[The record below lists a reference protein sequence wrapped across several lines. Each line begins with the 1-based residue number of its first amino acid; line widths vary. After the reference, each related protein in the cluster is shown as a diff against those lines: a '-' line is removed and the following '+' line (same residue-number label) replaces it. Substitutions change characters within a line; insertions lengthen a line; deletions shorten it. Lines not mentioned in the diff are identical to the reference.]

1 MHPSV
6 PRSGMWE
13 SAHGDL
19 STVVDPQ
26 VSFLESVPFLGPW
39 IRSVWK
45 KRDGVLNAGAGRV
58 AVEECG
64 LRVTMG
70 DWAFDLD
77 KCGLYK
83 TEVSMGD
90 DGAMLLELHVAD
102 PKHMEF
108 RQVLK
113 RGETVILENR
123 RELTHLGDIASTE
136 STEKDCDCVQ
146 IARWALEW
154 AAAERAF
161 GDEAYVSSLTTPDAD
176 GLMAVSTWDE
186 FKAALEDR
194 QTTLVREGLNR
205 ANDEIPAFDIRR
217 RFLEK
222 CDEYAGGGALGWV
235 DEHGQ
240 HSFNEEAL
248 ESLPEPI
255 VDAIHRHEN
264 IHQNQ
269 VAETGWPATNSAED
283 MRKLAAY
290 EAAAYHDSYR
300 GLMDWIRDQCRPGM
314 IPDAYPY
321 IANV

>member
-13 SAHGDL
+13 SGQGDL
-19 STVVDPQ
+19 STIVDPQ
-26 VSFLESVPFLGPW
+26 ISFLESVPFLGPW
-39 IRSVWK
+39 IKSIWDKRK
-45 KRDGVLNAGAGRV
+45 KVLNADAGRV

-64 LRVTMG
+64 LRLTMG
-70 DWAFDLD
+70 DWAFDLQE
-77 KCGLYK
+77 CGLYRA
-83 TEVSMGD
+83 EVAMGEGGD
-90 DGAMLLELHVAD
+90 MFIELHVTD
-102 PKHMEF
+102 PKHMDF

-113 RGETVILENR
+113 RGEIVIAEHR
-123 RELTHLGDIASTE
+123 RELQHVADLATTQSTVNE
-136 STEKDCDCVQ
+136 CDCVQ

-154 AAAERAF
+154 GAAERAF
-161 GDEAYVSSLTTPDAD
+161 GDEAYVASLTTPDQD

-194 QTTLVREGLNR
+194 QTTLVKEGLDR
-205 ANDEIPAFDIRR
+205 ATSEIPEFDIRK

-255 VDAIHRHEN
+255 VDAIHRHES
-264 IHQNQ
+264 IHQQQ

-283 MRKLAAY
+283 MKKLAAY
-290 EAAAYHDSYR
+290 EAEAYRDSYR
-300 GLMDWIRDQCRPGM
+300 GLMSWIRDECRPGM
-314 IPDAYPY
+314 IPDGYPY
-321 IANV
+321 IANL